1 MINLEP
7 LAARAAQDMVI
18 HDPNNIPNRD
28 QAKNFFNLINKALM
42 VLAEQGLFAF
52 GLFLNSRKD
61 EEQRRA
67 IQISNAVET
76 LLNAA
81 NLAAQ
86 RQAEQQIADYYKA
99 LTETRPGEQPTQALQ
114 RLILTKQLVETALTY
129 GRYQAKS
136 LT

>member
-7 LAARAAQDMVI
+7 LAARAAQGMVI
-18 HDPNNIPNRD
+18 PN
-28 QAKNFFNLINKALM
+28 QAQDSFNLINKALM

-61 EEQRRA
+61 REDTLAR
-67 IQISNAVET
+67 QIHSAVKD
-76 LLNAA
+76 LLIAA
-81 NLAAQ
+81 NLATAPTIGQ
-86 RQAEQQIADYYKA
+86 PIADYYKA
-99 LTETRPGEQPTQALQ
+99 LTETRPSEQSAQALQ

-136 LT
+136 LS